1 MIADITVFDP
11 TTVTNFSRLWNSNR
25 AADHQS
31 PANRVKHRKGVKHP
45 RPDAVR
51 TKGDEMV
58 NTTLPKGNVENDHN
72 EIEAEAKPI
81 IKSDSIFWAFVRIV
95 FMVGLIVN
103 PLQTSN
109 LVNDHHEF
117 SR

>member
-1 MIADITVFDP
+1 MATAFGGVNVAVGAPLGDYQSIAVSLLFP
-11 TTVTNFSRLWNSNR
+11 L
-25 AADHQS
+25 H
-31 PANRVKHRKGVKHP
+31 
-45 RPDAVR
+45 
-51 TKGDEMV
+51 
-58 NTTLPKGNVENDHN
+58 ENDK
-72 EIEAEAKPI
+72 ERVLGEYQIGAEAKPI
-81 IKSDSIFWAFVRIV
+81 IKSDSIFLAFVRIV